1 MDNKWLGIF
10 VVAGVVIYFVFGFC
24 LKVGVGREVLG
35 QENVEKIRMNGL
47 SLGHE

>member
-1 MDNKWLGIF
+1 MVGYFFFLSL
-10 VVAGVVIYFVFGFC
+10 VLLFVFGFC